1 MAKIR
6 HTSRVIALQA
16 LVAIT
21 VSESKKYDYIFLCI
35 QKEFAPEL
43 AKFEFSKN
51 IFIGVI
57 ENRSIIDED
66 LQKLATRWPIDKL
79 SSIERCILEI
89 GAYELLFMP
98 ETPYAVIL
106 DEAVELAKEFG
117 DDTASSFI
125 NGVLSSFAKEVRKKD
140 IAKKNEK

>member
-1 MAKIR
+1 MAKLR
-6 HTSRVIALQA
+6 HISRVVALQA

-21 VSESKKYDYIFLCI
+21 VNDNKKYDYIFSYI
-35 QKEFAPEL
+35 QKEFAPEISKDEF
-43 AKFEFSKN
+43 AKS
-51 IFIGVI
+51 IFMGVI
-57 ENRSIIDED
+57 KNREFLDEE
-66 LQKLATRWPIDKL
+66 LQKFATRWPIKKL

-89 GAYELLFMP
+89 GAYELIFVP

-125 NGVLSSFAKEVRKKD
+125 NGVLSSFAKNVRKND
-140 IAKKNEK
+140 ISKKK